1 MEQAA
6 NLYSPLSL
14 AYLGDAVYSLLVRER
29 LMREHLAP
37 AGVLHR
43 YAARY
48 VSAAAQSRACETL
61 LPLLEED
68 EMRVYNRGRNA
79 DPANIPKHA
88 QRSDYHRATAFE
100 AVFGYLHSLCFIVY
114 VIVPYSILLNQNILL
129 TRSTPAT
136 RASISSFVL

>member
-68 EMRVYNRGRNA
+68 EMRVYNRGATPTGEHTETRA
-79 DPANIPKHA
+79 A
-88 QRSDYHRATAFE
+88 QRLPQGDG
-100 AVFGYLHSLCFIVY
+100 V
-114 VIVPYSILLNQNILL
+114 
-129 TRSTPAT
+129 
-136 RASISSFVL
+136 

>member
-48 VSAAAQSRACETL
+48 VSAAAQSRGASLRIGVTA
-61 LPLLEED
+61 PH
-68 EMRVYNRGRNA
+68 VV
-79 DPANIPKHA
+79 
-88 QRSDYHRATAFE
+88 SD
-100 AVFGYLHSLCFIVY
+100 FGGVVAAH
-114 VIVPYSILLNQNILL
+114 
-129 TRSTPAT
+129 
-136 RASISSFVL
+136 